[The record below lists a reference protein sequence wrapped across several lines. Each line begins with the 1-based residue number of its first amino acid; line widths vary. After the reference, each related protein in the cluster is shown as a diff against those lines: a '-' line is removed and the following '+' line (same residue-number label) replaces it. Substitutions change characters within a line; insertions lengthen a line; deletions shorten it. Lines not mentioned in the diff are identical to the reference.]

1 MNISSKENKR
11 EFETADVEKK
21 LLQQI
26 SHNINL
32 TLEENG
38 KKTQKTV

>member
-26 SHNINL
+26 SQNNL
-32 TLEENG
+32 SLEEKG
-38 KKTQKTV
+38 KKMQKTV